1 MDRDEGQ
8 EEEMK
13 RKSNVK
19 AGGRRP
25 PDQDTNE

>member
-1 MDRDEGQ
+1 MDEGQ

-19 AGGRRP
+19 AGGRKS
-25 PDQDTNE
+25 PDQDPND